1 MQEVVDRANRVAAM
15 VPLSNKRRKRAPAE
29 TKTVK
34 EGQNVQELQKLLK
47 DLASDP
53 QVVARRDAAP
63 VVLPR
68 RKRLRL
74 YSDCAGMG
82 CDLVALT
89 LCGLAKHCH
98 LVGWSEIDEGK
109 RKLHNLVRQYLQFPG
124 DEAEGPVDVSS
135 RDHERAKAC
144 DIYVAGFPCPSFSS
158 LGKGAGDKEFRGQ
171 LTYHGLLYV
180 CYHQPRIVVL
190 ENVQGLLHKRH
201 AGLTNCIKETLA
213 SLGYKVYCKTLNT
226 MHYGIPQS
234 RPRVFIVAVQEKYKK
249 HKFRWPAP
257 IEHSKKALGFF
268 LDTQTVGDDDT
279 VDLFKFTSKFG
290 EDVYRKSCVLDVGC
304 SARWANFKAGVA
316 PCLTKSRLNKDP
328 LDFYIPR
335 LRRRLNLGEAA
346 RLQGLPRALA
356 KTLVRGTSKKIFG
369 SAVGDGMSVNVLC
382 KVFLAAL
389 HCIGYIESA
398 TELDPWQETATG
410 SSLADAADIALKRQ
424 IS

>member
-1 MQEVVDRANRVAAM
+1 M